1 MGVVGIP
8 ITPPNWDDASAPVSA
23 PHCRTLSYNGT
34 EVDVLGCLAG
44 YSAHAWDDKFP
55 LNTKDP
61 WHPHWYNYFDQFNHD
76 FFLFVKNNSKPYVLM
91 TEFGTSWDEEF
102 PLPSNTS
109 TPYWPWL
116 NIPPFTTAAAV
127 RIPQGWGW
135 GENEYLPASDLPS
148 FATTTI
154 DRLVRM
160 AGWSASVG

>member
-1 MGVVGIP
+1 
-8 ITPPNWDDASAPVSA
+8 
-23 PHCRTLSYNGT
+23 
-34 EVDVLGCLAG
+34 
-44 YSAHAWDDKFP
+44 
-55 LNTKDP
+55 
-61 WHPHWYNYFDQFNHD
+61 
-76 FFLFVKNNSKPYVLM
+76 VKNNSKPYVLM